1 MDAPATPHHLDS
13 MTVPAPRPQPTPEHV
28 VRTVAVVGNPNTG
41 KSTLFNA
48 LTGLRQKTGNYPGV
62 TVEKHTG
69 TAELASGEVTLVDVP
84 GTYSLAAQSP
94 DEMVAVDVLAGAY
107 EDLGHPDAVLAVVDA
122 TNLRRNLYLVSQV
135 LEQGLPVVIALNM
148 VDAAEK
154 RGIHIDAQRLG
165 ELLHATVVPTV
176 ASKGIGLDALR
187 EALDAAVVQGAPAE
201 IAILPALRTQA
212 RQLAESL
219 RARGIELSDY
229 AVERA
234 LIDQGGYA
242 EQRLVELAGEPVRE
256 RLETL
261 RRQLGQGKP
270 LPALEAR
277 ARYDWINRVVS
288 EVERRSEVKP
298 ALSDR
303 IDRIV
308 SHPFLG
314 TALFVLVM
322 GLVFQAV
329 FSWATPIMDWIDG
342 LAAAT
347 AELLHTRL
355 PEGALSSLLADGVV
369 AGVGSVV
376 VFLPQILILYAFIIL
391 LEDTG
396 YMARAAFLMDRLMRW
411 CGLSG
416 QSFIPMLSS
425 FACAVPGIMATRVIP
440 ERRDRLA
447 TILAAPFMTC
457 SARLPVYALLIAAF
471 VPRQSYLGG
480 WINLQGLVLLAL
492 YLLGILGGILTAWVL
507 KRTLLR
513 GPTPTFLMELPPYRL
528 PNLKSVLLRLWDRG
542 RIFLRRAGTII
553 FTVAVIIWALAYFP
567 RPAELHERFE
577 QQRAALAALP
587 DPQREARL
595 RALANEEAAAYLEQ
609 SFLGRMG
616 QAIAPAFAPLGWD
629 WKISAAVI
637 AGFPAREV
645 VIAVL
650 GTIYA
655 VGSDVDEASEALAQ
669 RLSNATWP
677 DGRPVFTLPMVLGM
691 LIFYAFCL
699 QCAATVV
706 TIGRETNHWGW
717 AAFAWTYMTTLGYL
731 SAMLVYQLG
740 SRIA

>member
-1 MDAPATPHHLDS
+1 VNAPAAQPR
-13 MTVPAPRPQPTPEHV
+13 PAPHAAARII
-28 VRTVAVVGNPNTG
+28 AVVGNPNTG

-69 TAELASGEVTLVDVP
+69 TADLASGEVTLVDVP

-107 EDLGHPDAVLAVVDA
+107 EEIGHPAAVLAVVDA

-135 LEQGLPVVIALNM
+135 LEQGLPVVVALNM

-154 RGIHIDAQRLG
+154 RGIHIDAERLG
-165 ELLHATVVPTV
+165 RLLHATVVPTV

-187 EALDAAVVQGAPAE
+187 DALDAAVRHGSPAE
-201 IAILPALRTQA
+201 IALLPELRKRA
-212 RQLAESL
+212 HELAQSL
-219 RARGIELSDY
+219 RAQGIGVSDY

-234 LIDQGGYA
+234 LIDQDGYA
-242 EQRLVELAGEPVRE
+242 EQRLIELAGEPVRE
-256 RLETL
+256 RIEAL
-261 RRQLGQGKP
+261 RRELGGDRP

-277 ARYDWINRVVS
+277 ARYEWINRVVS
-288 EVERRSEVKP
+288 EVERRQPVGTG
-298 ALSDR
+298 LSDR
-303 IDRIV
+303 VDRVV

-329 FSWATPIMDWIDG
+329 FSWATPLMDWIDG
-342 LAAAT
+342 LTTTVAD
-347 AELLHTRL
+347 LLHAQL
-355 PEGALSSLLADGVV
+355 PEGALASLLADGVV

-376 VFLPQILILYAFIIL
+376 IFLPQILILYAFIIL

-440 ERRDRLA
+440 DRRDRLA

-471 VPRQSYLGG
+471 VPQRTYLGG

-492 YLLGILGGILTAWVL
+492 YLLGIVGGILTAWLL

-528 PNLKSVLLRLWDRG
+528 PNLKSVLLRLWERA
-542 RIFLRRAGTII
+542 RIFLKRAGTII
-553 FTVAVIIWALAYFP
+553 FTVAVVIWALAYFP
-567 RPAELHERFE
+567 RPAQVHAHFE
-577 QQRAALAALP
+577 TQRAALATLP
-587 DPQREARL
+587 EPQRQERL
-595 RALANEEAAAYLEQ
+595 RSLAHEEAAAYLEQ
-609 SFLGRMG
+609 SYLGRMG
-616 QAIAPAFAPLGWD
+616 QAVAPAFAPLGWD
-629 WKISAAVI
+629 WKVSAAVI

-655 VGSDVDEASEALAQ
+655 VGSEVDEESQALAR
-669 RLSNATWP
+669 RLAGATWP
-677 DGRPVFTLPMVLGM
+677 DGRPVFTLPMVLG
-691 LIFYAFCL
+691 LLVFYAFCL

-731 SAMLVYQLG
+731 SAMAVYQLG
-740 SRIA
+740 TRLAS